1 MTVQLPLPGVAGWP
15 RNASW
20 PDPAERLQEIEKD
33 KLQAKYEI
41 RQVLDR
47 AADKHGIRAK
57 DVNQLVWGYVD
68 DMLSDLFYEKEGEL
82 TREIEEDIEREDQRP

>member
-1 MTVQLPLPGVAGWP
+1 MTIQLPLPGVAGGP

-20 PDPAERLQEIEKD
+20 PDAEERLQEIEKD
-33 KLQAKYEI
+33 KVQAKYEI

-47 AADKHGIRAK
+47 VADKHGIRAK
-57 DVNQLVWGYVD
+57 DVNHLVWGYVD

-82 TREIEEDIEREDQRP
+82 TREIEEDIEREGQRP